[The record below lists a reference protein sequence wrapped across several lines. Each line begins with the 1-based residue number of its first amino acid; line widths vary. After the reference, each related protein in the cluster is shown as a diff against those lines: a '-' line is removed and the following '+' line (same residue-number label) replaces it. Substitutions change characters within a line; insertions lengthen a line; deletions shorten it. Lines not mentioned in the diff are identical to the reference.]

1 MKVVVVEPEKNPV
14 VKEING
20 SLDSMQNVV
29 GGWIQHIMPW
39 ADDVALICNEEGKL
53 RGLPLNRFVITDL
66 GQIIDYIA
74 GTFFICYAPADSE
87 NFESL
92 PEELV
97 KKYYE
102 KFKMKGEINEKLF

>member
-29 GGWIQHIMPW
+29 GGWIQAIYPW
-39 ADDVALICNEEGKL
+39 RDNVALVCNEEGKML
-53 RGLPLNRFVITDL
+53 NLPLNRFVITDD
-66 GQIIDYIA
+66 GQIIDFVA
-74 GTFFICYAPADSE
+74 GTFFLCYAPADSD

-92 PEELV
+92 PEDLIE
-97 KKYYE
+97 KYMH
-102 KFKMKGEINEKLF
+102 KFQIKE